1 MASLDTVH
9 PMARDHHIGARLGG
23 LVSHLVDFVI
33 TWNRARITRNE
44 LSRLS
49 DRDLADIGLSRS
61 DIESL

>member
-1 MASLDTVH
+1 
-9 PMARDHHIGARLGG
+9 MARDHHIGARLGG
-23 LVSHLVDFVI
+23 LVSHLVDFVV